1 MVQYKLY
8 YFDLRGIGEP
18 IRLLLHYVGQQFEDV
33 RFSMEEWPT
42 KYKSKFFYGKAP
54 VLEVDGKQLGQSTTI
69 LRFLAEK
76 FALAGKDEWEKA
88 KADEIINFQKDANTE
103 LAPYLYTKLGDRVN
117 MALFS
122 NRLGSKSLMIS
133 DYPENPNLCYTWTCA
148 GKKSEDGQQR
158 YVCTGCRRMKDKKE
172 VPMPSDAKLPA
183 RKATERGWTDEG
195 SKYADIAYQKQHIT
209 NFLNT
214 DFDEDQFHEAM
225 TQYYGRIGRLIGF
238 NPVRRAEVEE
248 IMMDESARELAEA
261 SLDENG
267 LLAALSDA
275 EDVENDK
282 LRTEVLEPGVKRIFP
297 LFEALLKESGS
308 DYMLPSG
315 LSMVDFQVGNFL
327 YTFTKL
333 EPDTIKAYPELIK
346 YVERVHALPQL
357 QKYLQQRPQDR

>member
-8 YFDLRGIGEP
+8 YFDVRGIGEP

-33 RFSMEEWPT
+33 RFGKEEWPT

-103 LAPYLYTKLGDRVN
+103 LAPYLYVKIGLREGD
-117 MALFS
+117 L
-122 NRLGSKSLMIS
+122 
-133 DYPENPNLCYTWTCA
+133 
-148 GKKSEDGQQR
+148 
-158 YVCTGCRRMKDKKE
+158 
-172 VPMPSDAKLPA
+172 
-183 RKATERGWTDEG
+183 
-195 SKYADIAYQKQHIT
+195 
-209 NFLNT
+209 
-214 DFDEDQFHEAM
+214 
-225 TQYYGRIGRLIGF
+225 
-238 NPVRRAEVEE
+238 
-248 IMMDESARELAEA
+248 
-261 SLDENG
+261 
-267 LLAALSDA
+267 
-275 EDVENDK
+275 DK
-282 LRTEVLEPGVKRIFP
+282 LRVEVLEPGVKRIFP

-357 QKYLQQRPQDR
+357 QKYLKLRPQDR